1 MTDLEFL
8 ELTKR
13 LATYPGAHPNET
25 WKMDKDLTHCTARE
39 KEELRK
45 LGITISMC
53 EAFELDRGQVAHIL
67 VGYRYA
73 GKRG

>member
-39 KEELRK
+39 KEAT
-45 LGITISMC
+45 G
-53 EAFELDRGQVAHIL
+53 V
-67 VGYRYA
+67 
-73 GKRG
+73 